1 MPPNDFSA
9 ARLAMVES
17 QLRTNKVTHAGLLAG
32 FLEIPRER
40 FVPANLRGAAYVD
53 EDLPLKPGRF
63 LMEPMVLARL
73 LQLAEVTPDSR
84 VLELGAATGYVT
96 AILSRLA
103 KSVVAV
109 EADKTLS
116 ALAAPLLHELRCG
129 NVTWVTG
136 SPEQGHESKAP
147 YDIILIDGAVS
158 FIPDA
163 VAAQLAEGGR
173 LATIWR
179 EPGEPMG
186 LAMLMTRIGSTLSR
200 RPAFDAATPPL
211 PGFAAAAAFVF

>member
-1 MPPNDFSA
+1 
-9 ARLAMVES
+9 MVES

-40 FVPANLRGAAYVD
+40 FVPASLSGAAYVD

-73 LQLAEVTPDSR
+73 LQLAEIDSTTR
-84 VLELGAATGYVT
+84 VLELGAATGYAT
-96 AILSRLA
+96 CILSRLA

-109 EADKTLS
+109 EGDKDFS
-116 ALAAPLLHELRCG
+116 AIAAPLLHQLDCG
-129 NVTWVTG
+129 NVSWIAG
-136 SPEQGHESKAP
+136 PPEQGHVSKAP
-147 YDIILIDGAVS
+147 YDVILIGGAVS
-158 FIPDA
+158 AIPEA
-163 VAAQLAEGGR
+163 IVTQLAEGGR

-179 EPGEPMG
+179 ERGKPMG
-186 LAMLMTRIGSTLSR
+186 QAMLMTRVGASLSR

-211 PGFAAAAAFVF
+211 PGFAAAPAFVF